1 MNSIQQTMPEAGQW
15 GQLSFPAVEAV
26 DPVGCQ
32 FVHQAGSVSLQYAP
46 KDRPNQASDL
56 MQPVVKSGGE
66 SLIVPDYVVNN
77 KTRALTL
84 RMTGGERI
92 LFESWFYF
100 KAPVRRRNSY
110 RHHSPILTRSAIR
123 IPAVLRPLN
132 CSSVKRDAMPMNVK
146 LLFWR
151 FKLCRL

>member
-15 GQLSFPAVEAV
+15 VQLSFPAVEAV

-100 KAPVRRRNSY
+100 KARGTASSFTYTDPLGNSY
-110 RHHSPILTRSAIR
+110 TCCFASPELQFRETGCNAYECEIT
-123 IPAVLRPLN
+123 
-132 CSSVKRDAMPMNVK
+132 
-146 LLFWR
+146 LLEV
-151 FKLCRL
+151 